1 MKKRPFGRLITYM
14 TLDISYN
21 DYKKVRIRKIHKD
34 HVSENLKKSK
44 YKIDVDETYIYD
56 NQVDLDMFRSPT
68 DYFDIFIKKHFKPKG
83 KVFSP
88 EKNDF
93 SKYLGNVLRVEK
105 NLFKPEEYFRLK
117 LGIIIYVGLKNPD
130 EELNDNLCSL
140 LHQLCK
146 KYLKLGVMF
155 TSREGIICKI
165 DNCSYSG
172 NLLKKFLEDFVI
184 TIERIILKE
193 I

>member
-1 MKKRPFGRLITYM
+1 LKKRPFGDHITYL

-34 HVSENLKKSK
+34 LESEELKKSK
-44 YKIDVDETYIYD
+44 YKIDVNETYIYD
-56 NQVDLDMFRSPT
+56 NQIDLDMFLSPT
-68 DYFDIFIKKHFKPKG
+68 DPFDIFIKKQLKPKN
-83 KVFSP
+83 KVFNP

-105 NLFKPEEYFRLK
+105 NLLEPEEFFTPK
-117 LGIIIYVGLKNPD
+117 FGIYIYVGMKNPD
-130 EELNDNLCSL
+130 EELNDNLCSV

-146 KYLKLGVMF
+146 MYLKPGVIF
-155 TSREGIICKI
+155 TSKEGIICKI
-165 DNCSYSG
+165 DDCSYSG

-184 TIERIILKE
+184 TTESIILKE